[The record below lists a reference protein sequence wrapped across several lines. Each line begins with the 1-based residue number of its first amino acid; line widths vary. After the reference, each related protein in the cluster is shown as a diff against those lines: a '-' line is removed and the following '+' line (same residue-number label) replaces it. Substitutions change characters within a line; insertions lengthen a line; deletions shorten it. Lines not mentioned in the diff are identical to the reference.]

1 MSKVSI
7 IIPLHNAES
16 YIGEAVDSCLNQTY
30 ANIEVIVVENGS
42 NDGSWNI
49 ISNYKDSRISRFQIE
64 ASSAT
69 VARNYGYKKST
80 GNYIMF
86 LDADD
91 VLSNNK
97 IEDQIK
103 FIEQYGESTIVS
115 CAWGMFNNHVA
126 NAKFNK
132 SLVWRNYE
140 KPIEWLIDSWT
151 GGGMMQTACWLTH
164 RNLIEKAGLWDETLK
179 KNPNDDGDF
188 FCRVLLKAERILF
201 AEKSKVYYRMPTSK
215 NVSENRSNTAV
226 ASLLGSFYSYQN
238 EILKVEESKRV
249 RTALAYNY
257 SRFIYEF
264 YPQHKQLI
272 QQAQAHIKALGVTT
286 PIVGGQ
292 KFQKLAQCI
301 GFYNALRL
309 RELARKLKEE

>member
-1 MSKVSI
+1 MPKVSI
-7 IIPLHNAES
+7 IIPLHNAEP
-16 YIGEAVDSCLNQTY
+16 YIIETLESCLQQSHTD
-30 ANIEVIVVENGS
+30 IEIIVVENGS
-42 NDGSWNI
+42 SDRSLEKVYEI
-49 ISNYKDSRISRFQIE
+49 KDSRLRVFEIGK
-64 ASSAT
+64 ASAT
-69 VARNYGYKKST
+69 QARNYGFKEAK
-80 GNYIMF
+80 GDYIQY

-115 CAWGMFNNHVA
+115 CAWGKFNNHVA

-201 AEKSKVYYRMPTSK
+201 AAKSKVYYRMPTSK

-272 QQAQAHIKALGVTT
+272 QQAQAHIKALGVAT

-292 KFQKLAQCI
+292 KFQKLAQSI

-309 RELARKLKEE
+309 RELAIKLKEE